1 MITFLER
8 LKESHYWNGF
18 ALGALTTALAFLAV
32 DKMSST
38 PEPYAAGAIPT
49 DIVQSYNLGLKDALR
64 VNPPSLDLEQTC
76 VNMWA
81 NKQPVREP

>member
-8 LKESHYWNGF
+8 LRQGHYWNGF
-18 ALGALTTALAFLAV
+18 AIGALTTALAFLAV
-32 DKMSST
+32 DKLSST
-38 PEPYAAGAIPT
+38 PEHYAAGAIPT

>member
-8 LKESHYWNGF
+8 LRESHYWNGF

-32 DKMSST
+32 DKLSFT
-38 PEPYAAGAIPT
+38 PKHYVAGAIPT

-64 VNPPSLDLEQTC
+64 VNPPSFELEQAC
-76 VNMWA
+76 LNMWA
-81 NKQPVREP
+81 DRQPVSEP